1 MTTTKILM
9 ASRVILLLSKLS
21 LLLCCL
27 LSATTNFG
35 VFAEQELVLP
45 IGKEFEL
52 LCELE
57 DFEKANEVARQLAR
71 EVIERGGNRG
81 NNFYNVRARE
91 SGRLRFTH
99 DTSEYGL
106 EETMNSESLMQR
118 TANTGNPGVMYA
130 RVENV
135 NVNN

>member
-1 MTTTKILM
+1 MTTTAKILM
-9 ASRVILLLSKLS
+9 ASHKVILLLSKLS
-21 LLLCCL
+21 LLLLCCL
-27 LSATTNFG
+27 LSATTTNFGG
-35 VFAEQELVLP
+35 VFAEQELRLP

-57 DFEKANEVARQLAR
+57 DFEKANEVARKLAR

-130 RVENV
+130 RV
-135 NVNN
+135 